1 MSDIASDT
9 RSTESLDPG
18 KSQNTHTNGH
28 MSATETA
35 ENHRSTSN
43 SGLIIDCPAK
53 RDRPNTSVTHDEL
66 PAPEPNTVHGGLQK
80 IRTNSENVS
89 LNESSGLSDA
99 TSDDEYLSSG
109 DEALEGLEEESAAHH
124 RHLTYNSGIAEHA
137 AFFEKSLNEALDS
150 VSLDSSLAMQ
160 ARLSGQLNDKSQ
172 LLSEKQTE
180 ILTRLG
186 KLKELYETYISKNKL
201 GDLEKDI
208 DQLTV
213 RLRNLKNGQTKST
226 FFGKKTSS
234 GVADKY
240 PVEYN
245 QARDKVLERLDS

>member
-1 MSDIASDT
+1 MSDLASDT
-9 RSTESLDPG
+9 CSTESLKPR
-18 KSQNTHTNGH
+18 KSQNTGTNGQ
-28 MSATETA
+28 MNGTEIA
-35 ENHRSTSN
+35 ENHRSTSDLG
-43 SGLIIDCPAK
+43 SIIDSPAK
-53 RDRPNTSVTHDEL
+53 PDRLNTNVTHDET
-66 PAPEPNTVHGGLQK
+66 PHQESNNVHRDLQK

-89 LNESSGLSDA
+89 HNDTSESLDA
-99 TSDDEYLSSG
+99 SSDDEYLSSG
-109 DEALEGLEEESAAHH
+109 DEALEGLEESAAHH

-186 KLKELYETYISKNKL
+186 MLKELYETYISKNKL

-245 QARDKVLERLDS
+245 QAKDKVLERLDS

>member
-9 RSTESLDPG
+9 CSTESLNPY
-18 KSQNTHTNGH
+18 KSQNTDTNCH

-35 ENHRSTSN
+35 ENHRSTSDL
-43 SGLIIDCPAK
+43 GLIIDCPAK
-53 RDRPNTSVTHDEL
+53 RDRPNTRVTHDEL
-66 PAPEPNTVHGGLQK
+66 PAPEPNTVHGDLQK

-89 LNESSGLSDA
+89 HNESSGLLDA

-109 DEALEGLEEESAAHH
+109 DDALEGPDESAAHH

-137 AFFEKSLNEALDS
+137 AFFEKSLNEALDL

-186 KLKELYETYISKNKL
+186 TLKELYETYISKNKL

-208 DQLTV
+208 DQITV

-226 FFGKKTSS
+226 FFGKKISS

-240 PVEYN
+240 PVEFN
-245 QARDKVLERLDS
+245 QAKDKVLERLNS

>member
-1 MSDIASDT
+1 MSDLASDT
-9 RSTESLDPG
+9 CSTESLNPC
-18 KSQNTHTNGH
+18 KSQNTDTNGH
-28 MSATETA
+28 KSATETA

-43 SGLIIDCPAK
+43 LGLIIDCPAE
-53 RDRPNTSVTHDEL
+53 PHHLNTSVTHDEL
-66 PAPEPNTVHGGLQK
+66 PAPEPNNVREDLPK

-89 LNESSGLSDA
+89 HTESSGLLDA

-137 AFFEKSLNEALDS
+137 AFFEKSLDEALDL

-186 KLKELYETYISKNKL
+186 TLKELYETYISKNKL

-208 DQLTV
+208 DQLAV
-213 RLRNLKNGQTKST
+213 RLRNLQNGQTKST

-245 QARDKVLERLDS
+245 QAKDKVLERLDS

>member
-1 MSDIASDT
+1 MSDLASDT
-9 RSTESLDPG
+9 CSTESLNPC
-18 KSQNTHTNGH
+18 KSQNTDTNGH
-28 MSATETA
+28 KSATETA

-43 SGLIIDCPAK
+43 LGLIIDCPAE
-53 RDRPNTSVTHDEL
+53 PHHLNTSVTHDEL
-66 PAPEPNTVHGGLQK
+66 PAPEPNNVREDLPK

-89 LNESSGLSDA
+89 HTESSGLLDA

-109 DEALEGLEEESAAHH
+109 DEALEGLEESTAHH
-124 RHLTYNSGIAEHA
+124 HHLTYNSGIAEHA
-137 AFFEKSLNEALDS
+137 AFFEKSLNEALDL

-186 KLKELYETYISKNKL
+186 MLKELYETYISKNKL

-208 DQLTV
+208 DQLAV
-213 RLRNLKNGQTKST
+213 RLRNLQNGQTKST

-245 QARDKVLERLDS
+245 QAKDKVLERLDS